1 MTDIMI
7 MKLLGIILLVV

>member
-7 MKLLGIILLVV
+7 VFSDF